1 MRIVALLV
9 KAGADVMT
17 RTIEPY
23 DDSDDEDWDLRDSD
37 GGVTL
42 LHLAT
47 RTGDHWRCAIIL
59 LAAGAQVDYR
69 CPYFSREFTTSPM
82 DIAIHFRRQNMKRH
96 LLRAGAR
103 FDARTIDKEGFWCPY
118 LQKVSAAGGFP
129 AYEKAHRARLVATFA
144 PKFNSLPNEVVGVV
158 MMFYAHVGFY

>member
-1 MRIVALLV
+1 
-9 KAGADVMT
+9 MT

-37 GGVTL
+37 GGVTP

-82 DIAIHFRRQNMKRH
+82 DIAIHFRRQHGASRSAEGE
-96 LLRAGAR
+96 RAGVQRRVA
-103 FDARTIDKEGFWCPY
+103 
-118 LQKVSAAGGFP
+118 SALG
-129 AYEKAHRARLVATFA
+129 
-144 PKFNSLPNEVVGVV
+144 
-158 MMFYAHVGFY
+158 